1 MNTRNIAA
9 EHRLAHW
16 SQIMRDRAEKGL
28 SIRAYCESAGI
39 HENTYFYWQHKLREA
54 ACLGT
59 QMATIESEK
68 KSLVSKGWATLSVSV
83 SEKSAQPEGLTI
95 EVGGCRI
102 TVCAETNPELL
113 AKVCRTLKAL

>member
-1 MNTRNIAA
+1 MNTRKIAA

-16 SQIMRDRAEKGL
+16 SQIMRDRVEKGL
-28 SIRAYCESAGI
+28 SIRAYCENSGI

-54 ACLGT
+54 ACVGT
-59 QMATIESEK
+59 QMATIEVEE
-68 KSLVSKGWATLSVSV
+68 KSLVPKGWAALSV

-102 TVCAETNPELL
+102 TVCDKTNPELL
-113 AKVCRTLKAL
+113 AKVCRALKAL

>member
-1 MNTRNIAA
+1 MNTRKTAT
-9 EHRLAHW
+9 EQRLAHW
-16 SQIMRDRAEKGL
+16 SQLMRERAEKGL
-28 SIRAYCESAGI
+28 SIRAYCENAGI

-59 QMATIESEK
+59 QMATIESEE
-68 KSLVSKGWATLSVSV
+68 KSLVPKGWATLSV

-113 AKVCRTLKAL
+113 AKVCRTLKEL